1 MSEYGGVDMKLAKS
15 GGHAMAENS
24 KQGGNKAAPRG
35 GAGRSI
41 DGHTLVDSLHNGC
54 ESVMV
59 KNPLAMNEMPVVG
72 RR

>member
-1 MSEYGGVDMKLAKS
+1 MNEYGGIDMKLGK
-15 GGHAMAENS
+15 GGGKHDNDFH
-24 KQGGNKAAPRG
+24 QGGNKAAPRG

-41 DGHTLVDSLHNGC
+41 DGHTLVDSLNHGC

-59 KNPLAMNEMPVVG
+59 KNPMAVNEMPVIG